1 MKKLVLTLALAL
13 SGAAGAHGV
22 WVAQHYGEYG
32 IVYGMGAYDDAYAGK
47 KVRAVNGL
55 DENLK
60 PTPVQTRGHM
70 QHTFVEPQKA
80 AVVTVVFDNDLWRKT
95 PEGKWKELKAGE
107 NAPADEVSRSL
118 KYNISILKPYQ
129 GKLQPFADLPVQI
142 IPDQDPSQLK
152 QGEAFTV
159 TVYNQ
164 GRPAANAEVT
174 ADYVNDMPNRVKTN
188 AQGRATLHVRNAGVN
203 VVGAMLSANMPQDKV
218 ATLHRVVSTLSFTSS
233 KK

>member
-159 TVYNQ
+159 TVYNCKPPPPFASNDTTFYKLPLSPRQ
-164 GRPAANAEVT
+164 NLLHLNQPA
-174 ADYVNDMPNRVKTN
+174 
-188 AQGRATLHVRNAGVN
+188 
-203 VVGAMLSANMPQDKV
+203 SI
-218 ATLHRVVSTLSFTSS
+218 FTCRLLFWLNLCSM
-233 KK
+233 

>member
-32 IVYGMGAYDDAYAGK
+32 IVYGMGAYDDASG
-47 KVRAVNGL
+47 
-55 DENLK
+55 
-60 PTPVQTRGHM
+60 GHM

-174 ADYVNDMPNRVKTN
+174 ADYVNDMPNRVKTD